1 MDELDEAACGG
12 TDFATNYTHFRAQ
25 DAGRRGKQCGA
36 LFCRGE
42 PNNEADCESD
52 FEARRHNAATPVMR
66 PGFQPIW
73 QL

>member
-1 MDELDEAACGG
+1 MLLKELEKVPSP
-12 TDFATNYTHFRAQ
+12 H
-25 DAGRRGKQCGA
+25 CGA
-36 LFCRGE
+36 MTPIGDEGPNAISKRE